1 MAPDDS
7 VRRRRCRIEKKYDV
21 SEDRGFIQGF
31 DQTLLSSAV
40 SPDIFPDPET
50 TEHRLSTLRNNPLSG
65 MTFPHLCRL
74 LLVEKLHSVDWC
86 RYKARIIGLFLVSLF
101 NSFLSLIEW
110 IYIAGCLRPIFRH
123 VQSSDEQ
130 QVPPLFVLGHPRT
143 GTTLLHSLLAQDTDR
158 FATCSTFCAGFPHA
172 FLSFESLGKVMF
184 RSVLSETRPMDSM
197 TLHFDLPQ
205 EDELATCL
213 LTGGMYSPYMSLYFM
228 REEREYR
235 PFQTF
240 RDAKPEEVNR
250 WTEVFQWLCTK
261 LSVRSVL
268 EQMKATGRSGKLP
281 SPKRLLLKS
290 PCHTGRIRHL
300 LKLYPNA
307 QFVYVHRHPIEVF
320 LSSAHMAN
328 TTYGYM
334 FLQRPGDGDLKEYIL
349 RQGEILV
356 EEYISCID
364 DGLDGMLE
372 KGKNLVEVSFED
384 LTSNPYDA
392 VKSIYNGLEGLKNIF
407 SESPSATA
415 TKTYPA
421 KLKKYCENLKG
432 YQKNQFDAQKLDDE
446 LFDEIR
452 RRWKVQ
458 FVRYAYSRERS

>member
-7 VRRRRCRIEKKYDV
+7 VRRRYRRIEKKYDV
-21 SEDRGFIQGF
+21 SEDRDFIKGF
-31 DQTLLSSAV
+31 DQTLLYSAV
-40 SPDIFPDPET
+40 SPGIFTDPET
-50 TEHRLSTLRNNPLSG
+50 AEHRSSTLRNNPLSG
-65 MTFPHLCRL
+65 MTFPRLCRL
-74 LLVEKLHSVDWC
+74 LLVEKFHSIDWW
-86 RYKARIIGLFLVSLF
+86 RYKARITCLFLVSLF
-101 NSFLSLIEW
+101 NSFLSLFEW
-110 IYIAGCLRPIFRH
+110 IYIWGFLRPIFRH

-130 QVPPLFVLGHPRT
+130 NVPPLFVLGHPRT

-184 RSVLSETRPMDSM
+184 RFVLSGTRPMDNM
-197 TLHFDLPQ
+197 ILHFDLPQ

-213 LTGGMYSPYMSLYFM
+213 LTGGMCSPYMSLYFM
-228 REEREYR
+228 REEHEYR

-240 RDAKPEEVNR
+240 RDAKPKDANR
-250 WTEVFQWLCTK
+250 WTEAFQWLCTK
-261 LSVRSVL
+261 LRVRSVL
-268 EQMKATGRSGKLP
+268 EQLKGKGKSGKLP

-290 PCHTGRIRHL
+290 PCHTGRIRLL

-328 TTYGYM
+328 TTYGFM
-334 FLQRPGDGDLKEYIL
+334 FLQRPNDGDLKEYIL

-364 DGLDGMLE
+364 DGMLV
-372 KGKNLVEVSFED
+372 KGKNLVELSFEH

-392 VKSIYNGLEGLKNIF
+392 VKSIYNGLEGLKGVF
-407 SESPSATA
+407 PESLSATA
-415 TKTYPA
+415 TKTFPA
-421 KLKKYCENLKG
+421 TLKNYCENFTG
-432 YQKNQFDAQKLDDE
+432 YQRNQFDAQKLDDE
-446 LFDEIR
+446 LLDEIR

-458 FVRYAYSRERS
+458 FERYGYSCERS